1 MQAESRMIR
10 DYHECVGTGSFC
22 SLESR
27 LEMDSGGSWTAAWMC
42 WTPPKHALKNGK
54 DCNFIS
60 CLFTTIERTKPK
72 TTEEWATRRNS
83 VPVCLQQGP
92 DCSDAGLR
100 CAWSPEC
107 WDSHGTASSEEPT
120 LLSDGKASRHREE
133 RRAVWRAGRSQ
144 WRRWPWC
151 GQGVIPVNRISGI
164 WSNLCTWARRVFQSH
179 LGNCPSKQ
187 ARWVD
192 VCPTS
197 KKHQLFPGSCF
208 TCCSGETLE
217 DSGHSSSLCF
227 GRSRG
232 RREAQNEGT
241 ILQTSHSWLDIA
253 TFLDASERDVPYKW
267 PFPLLFVGT
276 WTWVQTFVASWARP
290 SPDPE
295 AS

>member
-10 DYHECVGTGSFC
+10 DYHECVRTGSFC

-133 RRAVWRAGRSQ
+133 RRAVWRAGRSR
-144 WRRWPWC
+144 WRRQPWC

-164 WSNLCTWARRVFQSH
+164 WSNLCTWARRVFQSN

-187 ARWVD
+187 ARWVWMS
-192 VCPTS
+192 VPPPRS
-197 KKHQLFPGSCF
+197 I
-208 TCCSGETLE
+208 
-217 DSGHSSSLCF
+217 SSSLGPASPAAQVRLWKIVDTHLRSALGEAEVE
-227 GRSRG
+227 GRLRMKG
-232 RREAQNEGT
+232 PYYRP
-241 ILQTSHSWLDIA
+241 A
-253 TFLDASERDVPYKW
+253 THDW
-267 PFPLLFVGT
+267 I
-276 WTWVQTFVASWARP
+276 
-290 SPDPE
+290 
-295 AS
+295 